1 MPQLFDINGVAL
13 PPMGGLQPAM
23 GPSKIDQI
31 LYNPVKSSGIDTT
44 KSSNLKIRNIAA
56 PGSLLKVW
64 EGALDVGAS
73 LQ

>member
-1 MPQLFDINGVAL
+1 MIIIFTRDHAITEEVIHLNVICFNTSTIR
-13 PPMGGLQPAM
+13 
-23 GPSKIDQI
+23 
-31 LYNPVKSSGIDTT
+31 KSS
-44 KSSNLKIRNIAA
+44 SLKIRNVAA